1 VDGVPT
7 TGGTRS
13 TPGSAL
19 TEGPLEGF
27 SLTESG
33 MLARRMT
40 EAGDATP
47 GDRRAQRA
55 WTVLSGGGPSDE
67 SLLVAFFGGES
78 RAFGE
83 LVSRHQRLVQALV
96 RRYAARPEDVADL
109 AQASFLRAF
118 SAARRSLARQGT
130 SQPGLFRAWLVRIAV
145 NVGKNHA
152 RDVGRWR
159 FEDADVLLDAPSGG
173 PDAVAL
179 LERAEQRRRVR
190 TAMAGLSARQRE
202 VVTLRVDG
210 GLPFKEVAQALRI
223 TENNAKVHFHH
234 AVRRLKAAMEG
245 EQE

>member
-1 VDGVPT
+1 
-7 TGGTRS
+7 
-13 TPGSAL
+13 
-19 TEGPLEGF
+19 
-27 SLTESG
+27 

-40 EAGDATP
+40 EASDARS
-47 GDRRAQRA
+47 GRRAQLGL
-55 WTVLSGGGPSDE
+55 TVLSGGGQATDE
-67 SLLVAFFGGES
+67 SLLGDFLGGDT

-83 LVSRHQRLVQALV
+83 LVGRHQRLVQALV

-109 AQASFLRAF
+109 AQAAFLRAF
-118 SAARRSLARQGT
+118 AAARRSLGKLGA

-159 FEDADVLLDAPSGG
+159 FEDAEVLAEAPAPGLDATL
-173 PDAVAL
+173 L
-179 LERAEQRRRVR
+179 LELAEKRRRVR
-190 TAMAGLSARQRE
+190 AAMAGLSRRQRE

-210 GLPFKEVAQALRI
+210 GLPFKDVAQALAI

-245 EQE
+245 DEP

>member
-1 VDGVPT
+1 
-7 TGGTRS
+7 
-13 TPGSAL
+13 
-19 TEGPLEGF
+19 
-27 SLTESG
+27 

-40 EAGDATP
+40 ERGDVAP
-47 GDRRAQRA
+47 GNRRGQRA
-55 WTVLSGGGPSDE
+55 WKVFAGGAGGATDEALLADFFSGQSK
-67 SLLVAFFGGES
+67 
-78 RAFGE
+78 AFGE

-96 RRYAARPEDVADL
+96 RRYATRPEDAADL

-118 SAARRSLARQGT
+118 AAVRRSLARQGS

-159 FEDADVLLDAPSGG
+159 FESADALAEAPVTG

-179 LERAEQRRRVR
+179 LERSEQRRRVR
-190 TAMAGLSARQRE
+190 TAMACLSARQRE

-210 GLPFKEVAQALRI
+210 GLPFKEVAQALSI

-245 EQE
+245 QEE